1 MMEGNK
7 LASCFIFLIL
17 LSLLMFV
24 EGRIKPSMGESDEK
38 SKQIEMK
45 DFIEATSNTKSPIIK
60 MVTQMGDNIQNT
72 YTQDHDQLP
81 KNNNNNG
88 HSSSSSSHMNH
99 INPLLIVFFTI
110 NDLKVG
116 KKLPIYFPKRDPSK
130 SPPFLP
136 KQKADSIPFSLKQ
149 LPQILSYF
157 SFPSDSHQAQAVKE
171 TLQQCELKPIKGE
184 TKFCATSMESM
195 LDFVRTSLIIPTKS
209 SSLSSF
215 KLVKTSHLTKS
226 NVHFQNYTI
235 FDTPMEIAAPKLV
248 ACHTMPYPY
257 AIYYCHY
264 QEGDNNVLK
273 INLEGEN
280 GDRVEALAI
289 CHMDTSQWS
298 PTHPS
303 FQVLKLQPGDMP
315 ICHFFPADDFVWI
328 PIAA

>member
-1 MMEGNK
+1 MSE
-7 LASCFIFLIL
+7 I
-17 LSLLMFV
+17 V
-24 EGRIKPSMGESDEK
+24 EKR
-38 SKQIEMK
+38 KQIEMN
-45 DFIEATSNTKSPIIK
+45 DFIEAASSTVQNPIIK
-60 MVTQMGDNIQNT
+60 MVTSIGDNIQT
-72 YTQDHDQLP
+72 SQDDQFP
-81 KNNNNNG
+81 MKNNNNHND
-88 HSSSSSSHMNH
+88 HSSSSTSHMNH
-99 INPLLIVFFTI
+99 NINPLLIVFFTI

-136 KQKADSIPFSLKQ
+136 KEKADQIPFSFKQ
-149 LPQILSYF
+149 LPQILSSF
-157 SFPSDSHQAQAVKE
+157 SFPSNSPQAQAVKE

-195 LDFVRTSLIIPTKS
+195 LDFVKTSLIIPKKS
-209 SSLSSF
+209 SPLSSSF
-215 KLVKTSHLTKS
+215 KLLKTSHLTKS
-226 NVHFQNYTI
+226 NVHLQNYTI
-235 FDTPMEIAAPKLV
+235 FDTPKLISAPKLV

-273 INLEGEN
+273 IALEGEN
-280 GDRVEALAI
+280 GDRVDALAI

-328 PIAA
+328 PAP

>member
-1 MMEGNK
+1 MEGSRQ
-7 LASCFIFLIL
+7 ASWFIFLIL
-17 LSLLMFV
+17 LFLLMFA
-24 EGRIKPSMGESDEK
+24 EGRVEASMGEIDEK

-45 DFIEATSNTKSPIIK
+45 DFIEATSSTQNPIIK
-60 MVTQMGDNIQNT
+60 MVTQMGNNIENS
-72 YTQDHDQLP
+72 QDDKFP
-81 KNNNNNG
+81 KKKNNNNDD
-88 HSSSSSSHMNH
+88 SSSSSSHMNH
-99 INPLLIVFFTI
+99 NINPLLIVFFTI

-116 KKLPIYFPKRDPSK
+116 KKLAIYFPKRDPSK

-136 KQKADSIPFSLKQ
+136 KQKADQIPFAFKQ
-149 LPQILSYF
+149 LPHILSYF
-157 SFPSDSHQAQAVKE
+157 SFPPNSPQAQAIKE

-195 LDFVRTSLIIPTKS
+195 MDFVKTSLIFPTKS
-209 SSLSSF
+209 YSSSSSSF
-215 KLVKTSHLTKS
+215 KLLKTSHLTKS

-273 INLEGEN
+273 IELEGEN

-298 PTHPS
+298 STHPA

-328 PIAA
+328 PVA

>member
-1 MMEGNK
+1 MSEIVVK
-7 LASCFIFLIL
+7 
-17 LSLLMFV
+17 
-24 EGRIKPSMGESDEK
+24 R
-38 SKQIEMK
+38 KQIETN
-45 DFIEATSNTKSPIIK
+45 DSNEATSSIVQNPIIK
-60 MVTQMGDNIQNT
+60 MVTTVRDNIQT
-72 YTQDHDQLP
+72 SQDDEFP
-81 KNNNNNG
+81 MKNNNKHND

-99 INPLLIVFFTI
+99 NINPLLMVFFTI

-116 KKLPIYFPKRDPSK
+116 KKLSIYFPKRDPSK

-136 KQKADSIPFSLKQ
+136 KEKADQISFSFKQ
-149 LPQILSYF
+149 LPQILSSF
-157 SFPSDSHQAQAVKE
+157 HFPSNSPQAQAVKE

-209 SSLSSF
+209 SPLSSSF
-215 KLVKTSHLTKS
+215 KLLKTSHLTKS
-226 NVHFQNYTI
+226 NVHLQNYTI
-235 FDTPMEIAAPKLV
+235 FDTPELISAPKLV

-273 INLEGEN
+273 IALEGEN
-280 GDRVEALAI
+280 GDRVDALAI

-328 PIAA
+328 PAP